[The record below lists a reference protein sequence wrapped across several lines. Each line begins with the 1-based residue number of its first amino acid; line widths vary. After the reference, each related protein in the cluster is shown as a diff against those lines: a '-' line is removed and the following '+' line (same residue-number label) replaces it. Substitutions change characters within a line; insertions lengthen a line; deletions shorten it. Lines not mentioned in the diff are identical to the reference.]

1 MTVGRIPREVD
12 RRGVPGRPG
21 PRPGPPPART
31 QRVAAP
37 TARQPRSGAPGGPPT
52 PPGGRVPPGASGPK
66 PPKPP
71 RRKHPVRNWS
81 LGILGALIIVPLLT
95 FVVGWMIFQ
104 VPSISDAGIVQTA
117 TYTFAGGEPIA
128 VVRPKDGN
136 DNNINRNIVTID
148 KVPENVRQA
157 VLAAED
163 RTFYS
168 NPGFDAL
175 GIARA
180 VYNQLTGGTGGGST
194 ITQQYVKVSTGQDQ
208 ASLWRKYK
216 EVILSIK
223 ISKEQTKDQ
232 ILENYLNTVYFGR
245 GAYGIQAASQAYF
258 GKDVG
263 QLTVT
268 EGAMLAG
275 MIQSP
280 SALDPVKNLA
290 GTTIRWNYT
299 LDQMATAGF
308 ITPAV
313 RAQQVFP
320 KDVLPQAPLAGG
332 VPDDDR
338 YHIFE
343 RAEAEMRAKG
353 ISQDEIDTGG
363 LTVTTTIDTNRQ
375 KAAVDAVNKVMKGQ
389 PANLRSALVSVDPRS
404 GAIQAYYGGSNG
416 PGIDYAGDAVTR
428 PPGSTFKPFVV
439 AAALQNVSGFGLGTQ
454 YAGTS
459 PMVIAGTKVANSDG
473 DSCDQCS
480 VMTAMTKSTNTV
492 FYQIAVQ
499 VGATTVA
506 QTAHTAG
513 IPANLLPDPTGGISL
528 GDKPVHVVDMASA
541 YGTFAADGQHY
552 DPYIVAKVTAA
563 DGRVLLDRGTSPEA
577 AQAVF
582 PQQLARNVTESML
595 DVATSS
601 GFALSG
607 RLAAAKTGTNQL
619 GDTRDNRDAWTVGYT
634 PSLSTAVWVGTDKSD
649 PIRTKSGAVVY
660 GRTLP
665 GPIWQQFM
673 NAALKGA
680 PKDTFSAFEPL
691 GTAAYA
697 NNDPSG
703 SSSSYYS
710 STTPTASP
718 DGNGN
723 DNGNDNNDGNGGN
736 RNRGNDNGNDD
747 GNNQG
752 AAFVLPAAGHSVKLR
767 SHSVVG

>member
-1 MTVGRIPREVD
+1 M
-12 RRGVPGRPG
+12 
-21 PRPGPPPART
+21 
-31 QRVAAP
+31 
-37 TARQPRSGAPGGPPT
+37 
-52 PPGGRVPPGASGPK
+52 
-66 PPKPP
+66 
-71 RRKHPVRNWS
+71 
-81 LGILGALIIVPLLT
+81 LGTLVVIPLLA
-95 FVVGWMIFQ
+95 FVVGWMIFK
-104 VPSISDAGIVQTA
+104 VPAIGDDGIVQTA

-148 KVPENVRQA
+148 KVPQQVRQA

-163 RTFYS
+163 HTFYS

-263 QLTVT
+263 QLSIT

-290 GTTIRWNYT
+290 GTKIRWSYT
-299 LDQMATAGF
+299 LDQMQTANF
-308 ITPAV
+308 ITPAQ

-320 KDVLPQAPLAGG
+320 ADVLPQAPLAGG

-343 RAEAEMRAKG
+343 RAEAEMKQYN
-353 ISQDEIDTGG
+353 ITQDEIDTGG
-363 LTVTTTIDTNRQ
+363 LTVTTTIDANRQ

-389 PANLRSALVSVDPRS
+389 PANLRTALVSVDPRT

-439 AAALQNVSGFGLGTQ
+439 AAALQSPNAPNFGLGTQ

-480 VMTAMTKSTNTV
+480 VMSAMTKSTNTV

-506 QTAHTAG
+506 QTAHKAG
-513 IPANLLPDPTGGISL
+513 IPSNLLPDPTGGISL
-528 GDKPVHVVDMASA
+528 GDKPVHVIDMAAA
-541 YGTFAADGQHY
+541 YGTFAADGQQFTPH
-552 DPYIVAKVTAA
+552 IVQKVTAA
-563 DGRVLLDRGTSPEA
+563 DGRVLLDRGTEPV
-577 AQAVF
+577 AVQPAF
-582 PQQLARNVTESML
+582 SQQVARNVTESML

-607 RLAAAKTGTNQL
+607 GRIAAAKTGTNQL

-673 NAALKGA
+673 NTALKGTD
-680 PKDTFSAFEPL
+680 KDEFSSFQPMGTPAF
-691 GTAAYA
+691 A
-697 NNDPSG
+697 NNDSSG
-703 SSSSYYS
+703 YGNSYAAA
-710 STTPTASP
+710 TPTASP
-718 DGNGN
+718 DANGN
-723 DNGNDNNDGNGGN
+723 NGDNGNGDGNGGH
-736 RNRGNDNGNDD
+736 NRGNDNQD
-747 GNNQG
+747 GQN
-752 AAFVLPAAGHSVKLR
+752 AAFVLPQQNGAGHAGNKHR
-767 SHSVVG
+767 SLVG

>member
-1 MTVGRIPREVD
+1 MTVGHDPRSAAPGRMAPHPVRPQRPGVERPGVQ
-12 RRGVPGRPG
+12 RQGPSRSGVPAGPPLPPGGRTVVAGRPG
-21 PRPGPPPART
+21 P
-31 QRVAAP
+31 
-37 TARQPRSGAPGGPPT
+37 PR
-52 PPGGRVPPGASGPK
+52 
-66 PPKPP
+66 PPKK
-71 RRKHPVRNWS
+71 RHRLRNWL
-81 LGILGALIIVPLLT
+81 LGVLAVLVTIPLLA
-95 FVVGWMIFQ
+95 FVVGWMIFK
-104 VPSISDAGIVQTA
+104 VPSIGDAGIVQTA

-148 KVPENVRQA
+148 KVPEHVRQA
-157 VLAAED
+157 ALAAED

-180 VYNQLTGGTGGGST
+180 VYNQLTGGVGGGST

-216 EVILSIK
+216 EIILSIK
-223 ISKEQTKDQ
+223 VSKEQTKDQ

-263 QLTVT
+263 QLSIA

-280 SALDPVKNLA
+280 SALDPMKNLA

-299 LDQMATAGF
+299 LDQMATTGF

-313 RAQQVFP
+313 RAQQQFP
-320 KDVLPQAPLAGG
+320 KDVLPQAPVGAG

-338 YHIFE
+338 YHIYE
-343 RAEAEMRAKG
+343 RAEAEMKANG

-363 LTVTTTIDTNRQ
+363 LTVTTTIDAGRQ
-375 KAAVDAVNKVMKGQ
+375 KAAVDAVNKVMKSQ
-389 PANLRSALVSVDPRS
+389 PANLRTALVAVDPRT

-416 PGIDYAGDAVTR
+416 PGIDYAGDTVTR

-499 VGATTVA
+499 VGATNVA
-506 QTAHTAG
+506 QTAHNAG

-528 GDKPVHVVDMASA
+528 GDKPVHVIDMASG
-541 YGTFAADGQHY
+541 YGTFAADGQRF
-552 DPYIVAKVTAA
+552 DPHIVQKVTAA
-563 DGRVLLDRGTSPEA
+563 DGRVLLDRTTTPVAG
-577 AQAVF
+577 QAVF
-582 PQQLARNVTESML
+582 AQQLARNVTESML
-595 DVATSS
+595 DVAGTS

-619 GDTRDNRDAWTVGYT
+619 GETRDNRDAWTVGYT

-649 PIRTKSGAVVY
+649 PIRTRSGAVVY

-665 GPIWQQFM
+665 GPIWQAFM
-673 NAALKGA
+673 NAALKGT
-680 PKDTFSAFEPL
+680 PKDDFSPFEPM
-691 GTAAYA
+691 GTPAYA
-697 NNDPSG
+697 GNDPSG
-703 SSSSYYS
+703 AVTYA
-710 STTPTASP
+710 TDTPSP
-718 DGNGN
+718 SGDNPDSNNNGDKKKKKHN
-723 DNGNDNNDGNGGN
+723 SDNNNNNDNNNG
-736 RNRGNDNGNDD
+736 D
-747 GNNQG
+747 QQT
-752 AAFVLPAAGHSVKLR
+752 AFVYPLTTRPR
-767 SHSVVG
+767 TVVG